1 MMVMRE
7 IFTNRAKKALQFAQE
22 EAKLLRHRTV
32 GTEHILLG
40 LINEMDGIA
49 GKTLRE
55 AGLTSDDV
63 RDEIEHLI
71 DYGPER
77 REGEP
82 DSKDIVLPYSPRARQ
97 IMSYA
102 ADEARRLNSPL
113 IGTEHLLLGLLRDDK
128 ILSSQ
133 IMKNLN
139 LSLSKIRQSISK
151 KLGVS
156 LNPNQ
161 KKGVRGRT
169 TTPLTKAQNSK
180 SKTPTLDTLAR
191 DLTKAAREDRLDPIV
206 GREPEVRRL
215 TQILS
220 RRTKNNPVL
229 VGEPGVGKTAIAEGF
244 AQKIVTGEV
253 PASLM
258 NKRLMALDMGSL
270 VAGTKYRGEFEERMK
285 KIIEEIYDDGDVILF
300 VDELHTL
307 IGAGGAEGAI
317 DASNI
322 LKPALAR
329 GELQTIGATTSD
341 EYQKYIE
348 KDAALERRFSSILVD
363 APTNDETIAILQ
375 GLKDRYEEHH
385 HVVISDEAITS
396 AVRLSARYI
405 QDRELPDKAI
415 DLMDES
421 AAKVRLDLTD
431 GPSPYK
437 AEMDK
442 LNQLILEKEQAI
454 ANQNFEVAAKIRQ
467 AEINQANRI
476 KELTESKQ
484 LDERPI
490 VQSDD
495 IADVLGQWT
504 GIPVNELQET
514 ESKKLMNLEKELH
527 KRVIGQEEAVSA
539 VARAVRR
546 ARSGIKNPNRPI
558 GSFMFLGPTGVGK
571 TELAKSLAE
580 VMFGS
585 EEDLIRIDMSEYME
599 KFTTSRLV
607 GSPPGYVG
615 YDEGGQLTEKIRQ
628 KPYSVVLL
636 DEIEKAHPDVF
647 NVLLQVLDDGQL
659 TDGKGRRVDFKNTII
674 IMSSNLGATALRD
687 EKEVGFGASERKLD
701 HDSMESKIREEMK
714 KHMRPEFLNRIDE
727 AIVFHSLGKDELRQI
742 VKLLTDNLIKQ
753 LVEQDIDL
761 RITTAAL
768 DILADAGYDPEYG
781 ARPLRRA
788 IQSKVEDMLSDAII
802 SGEAK
807 AGDRITV
814 GGSQGEITLR
824 HRAGSTDNKT
834 EENNGE
840 KVTVTS

>member
-7 IFTNRAKKALQFAQE
+7 IFTNRAKKALQYAQE
-22 EAKLLRHRTV
+22 EAKMLRHRTV

-40 LINEMDGIA
+40 LVTEEDGIA

-55 AGLTSDDV
+55 AGLTSEDV

-77 REGEP
+77 KENEP
-82 DSKDIVLPYSPRARQ
+82 DSKDVILPYSPRSRQ

-133 IMKNLN
+133 IIKNLN

-156 LNPNQ
+156 LNPN
-161 KKGVRGRT
+161 KKSSRGRT
-169 TTPLTKAQNSK
+169 TPPTQSTSK
-180 SKTPTLDTLAR
+180 SKTPTLDSLAR
-191 DLTKAAREDRLDPIV
+191 DLTKAAREERLDPIV
-206 GREPEVRRL
+206 GREKEVRRL

-244 AQKIVTGEV
+244 AQKIIAGEV
-253 PASLM
+253 PGNLM

-285 KIIEEIYDDGDVILF
+285 KVIEEIYEDGEVILF

-348 KDAALERRFSSILVD
+348 KDAALERRFSSILVNS
-363 APTNDETIAILQ
+363 PTNEETIAILE
-375 GLKDRYEEHH
+375 GLKDRYEDHH
-385 HVVISDEAITS
+385 HVTISDEAIAA
-396 AVRLSARYI
+396 AVNLSARYI

-421 AAKVRLDLTD
+421 ASKVRLDLTD

-442 LNQLILEKEQAI
+442 LNKLILEKEQAI
-454 ANQNFEVAAKIRQ
+454 SNQNFEVAAKIRQ
-467 AEINQANRI
+467 DEIKQTIRIKDLQEI
-476 KELTESKQ
+476 KELE
-484 LDERPI
+484 DRP
-490 VQSDD
+490 VVNSDD

-504 GIPVNELQET
+504 GIPVNKLQET
-514 ESKKLMNLEKELH
+514 ESKRLMNLEQELH

-546 ARSGIKNPNRPI
+546 ARSGIKDPNRPI

-615 YDEGGQLTEKIRQ
+615 YDEGGQLTEKIRK

-687 EKEVGFGASERKLD
+687 EKEVGFGAGERKLD
-701 HDSMESKIREEMK
+701 HGSMESKIREEMK
-714 KHMRPEFLNRIDE
+714 KHLRPEFLNRIDE
-727 AIVFHSLGKDELRQI
+727 AIVFHALGAEELREI
-742 VKLLTDNLIKQ
+742 VKLLTDDLINQ
-753 LVEQDIDL
+753 LAEQGIDL
-761 RITTAAL
+761 RITNAAL
-768 DILADAGYDPEYG
+768 DIIADAGYDPEYG

-788 IQSKVEDMLSDAII
+788 IQTKVEDMLSDEII
-802 SGEAK
+802 SGAVK
-807 AGDRITV
+807 AGDSITI
-814 GGSQGEITLR
+814 GGSQGNITLR
-824 HRAGSTDNKT
+824 HRAGNTDNKT
-834 EENNGE
+834 EKNNGE
-840 KVTVTS
+840 KVKITS

>member
-7 IFTNRAKKALQFAQE
+7 IFTNRAKKALQYAQE
-22 EAKLLRHRTV
+22 EAKMLRHRTV

-40 LINEMDGIA
+40 LVTEEDGIA

-55 AGLTSDDV
+55 AGLTSEDV

-71 DYGPER
+71 DYGPDRKEN
-77 REGEP
+77 EL
-82 DSKDIVLPYSPRARQ
+82 DSKDVILPYSPRSRQ

-133 IMKNLN
+133 IIKNLN

-156 LNPNQ
+156 LNPN
-161 KKGVRGRT
+161 KKSSRGRT
-169 TTPLTKAQNSK
+169 TPPTQSTSK
-180 SKTPTLDTLAR
+180 SKTPTLDSLAR
-191 DLTKAAREDRLDPIV
+191 DLTKAAREERLDPIV
-206 GREPEVRRL
+206 GREKEVRRL

-244 AQKIVTGEV
+244 AQKIIAGEV
-253 PASLM
+253 PGNLM

-285 KIIEEIYDDGDVILF
+285 KVIEEIYEDGEVILF
-300 VDELHTL
+300 VDELHSL

-348 KDAALERRFSSILVD
+348 KDAALERRFSSILVNS
-363 APTNDETIAILQ
+363 PTNEETIAILE
-375 GLKDRYEEHH
+375 GLKDRYEDHH
-385 HVVISDEAITS
+385 HVTISDEAIAA
-396 AVRLSARYI
+396 AVNLSARYI

-421 AAKVRLDLTD
+421 ASKVRLDLTD

-442 LNQLILEKEQAI
+442 LNELILEKEQAI
-454 ANQNFEVAAKIRQ
+454 SNQNFEVAAKIRQ
-467 AEINQANRI
+467 DEIKQTIRI
-476 KELTESKQ
+476 KDLQENKELE
-484 LDERPI
+484 DRP
-490 VQSDD
+490 VVDSDD

-504 GIPVNELQET
+504 GIPVNKLQET
-514 ESKKLMNLEKELH
+514 ESKRLMNLEQELH

-546 ARSGIKNPNRPI
+546 ARSGIKDPNRPI

-615 YDEGGQLTEKIRQ
+615 YDEGGQLTEKIRK

-687 EKEVGFGASERKLD
+687 EKEVGFGAGERKLD
-701 HDSMESKIREEMK
+701 HGSMESKIREEMK
-714 KHMRPEFLNRIDE
+714 KHLRPEFLNRIDE
-727 AIVFHSLGKDELRQI
+727 AIVFHALGAEELREI
-742 VKLLTDNLIKQ
+742 VKLLTDDLISQ
-753 LVEQDIDL
+753 LAEQGIDL
-761 RITTAAL
+761 RITNAAL
-768 DILADAGYDPEYG
+768 DIIADAGYDPEYG

-788 IQSKVEDMLSDAII
+788 IQTKVEDMLSDEII
-802 SGEAK
+802 SGAVK
-807 AGDRITV
+807 AGDSITI
-814 GGSQGEITLR
+814 GGSQGNITLR
-824 HRAGSTDNKT
+824 HRAGNTDNKT
-834 EENNGE
+834 EKNNGE
-840 KVTVTS
+840 KVKITS

>member
-1 MMVMRE
+1 MRD
-7 IFTNRAKKALQFAQE
+7 IFTNRAKKALQSAQD

-32 GTEHILLG
+32 GTEHLLLG
-40 LINEMDGIA
+40 LVIEKDGIA

-55 AGLTSDDV
+55 ATLTEEDV

-71 DYGPER
+71 DYGPVTDEKKENL
-77 REGEP
+77 EGEV
-82 DSKDIVLPYSPRARQ
+82 VLPYSPRARQ

-113 IGTEHLLLGLLRDDK
+113 IGTEHILLGLLRDEN

-139 LSLSKIRQSISK
+139 LSLSKVRQTISK

-156 LNPNQ
+156 LKPNSR
-161 KKGVRGRT
+161 KNTRGKSAG
-169 TTPLTKAQNSK
+169 KAANQ
-180 SKTPTLDTLAR
+180 SKTPTLDSLAR
-191 DLTKAAREDRLDPIV
+191 DLTKAAREDKLDPIV
-206 GREPEVRRL
+206 GRDNEVRRI

-244 AQKIVTGEV
+244 GQKIVEGSV
-253 PASLM
+253 PPSLV

-285 KIIEEIYDDGDVILF
+285 KIIDEIYEDGNVILF

-329 GELQTIGATTSD
+329 GDLQTIGATTSD

-348 KDAALERRFSSILVD
+348 KDAALERRFASVLVN
-363 APTNDETIAILQ
+363 APTNEETIDILH

-385 HVVISDEAITS
+385 NVEISDEAIKS
-396 AVRLSARYI
+396 AVVYSSRYI

-421 AAKVRLDLTD
+421 AAKVRLDLSD
-431 GPSPYK
+431 GESPYK
-437 AEMDK
+437 KEMNR
-442 LNQLILEKEQAI
+442 LTELIQEKEQAI
-454 ANQNFEVAAKIRQ
+454 TNQNFEVAAKIRQ
-467 AEINQANRI
+467 KEIAQADKI
-476 KELTESKQ
+476 EKLMETK
-484 LDERPI
+484 DEDRP
-490 VQSDD
+490 VVVSDD
-495 IADVLGQWT
+495 IADVVGQWT
-504 GIPVNELQET
+504 GIPVHELQET
-514 ESKKLMNLEKELH
+514 ESVRLMNLEEDLH
-527 KRVIGQEEAVSA
+527 ERVIGQNEAVTAISK
-539 VARAVRR
+539 AVRR
-546 ARSGIKNPNRPI
+546 ARSGIKDPDRPI
-558 GSFMFLGPTGVGK
+558 GTFMFLGPTGVGK

-599 KFTTSRLV
+599 KFSTSRLV

-628 KPYSVVLL
+628 KPYSVILL

-647 NVLLQVLDDGQL
+647 NILLQVLDDGVL

-687 EKEVGFGASERKLD
+687 EKEVGFGAAGRTFD

-714 KHMRPEFLNRIDE
+714 NYFRPEFLNRIDE
-727 AIVFHSLGKDELRQI
+727 AIVFHALEKDHLRKI
-742 VKLLTDNLIKQ
+742 IKLLTNELIKQ
-753 LVEQDIDL
+753 LGDQEIDL
-761 RITTAAL
+761 RITSAAL
-768 DILADAGYDPEYG
+768 DILAEKGYDPEYG

-788 IQSKVEDMLSDAII
+788 IQTHVEDMLSDEII
-802 SGEAK
+802 SGDVK
-807 AGDRITV
+807 AGDKITV
-814 GGSQGEITLR
+814 GTSQGNLTLR
-824 HRAGSTDNKT
+824 HRASSN
-834 EENNGE
+834 E
-840 KVTVTS
+840 KDDEKMEVTS

>member
-7 IFTNRAKKALQFAQE
+7 IFTNRAKKALQYAQE
-22 EAKLLRHRTV
+22 EAKMLRHRTV

-40 LINEMDGIA
+40 LVTEEDGIA

-55 AGLTSDDV
+55 AGLTSEDV

-77 REGEP
+77 KENEP
-82 DSKDIVLPYSPRARQ
+82 DSKDVILPYSPRSRQ

-133 IMKNLN
+133 IIKNLN

-156 LNPNQ
+156 LNPN
-161 KKGVRGRT
+161 KKSSRGRT
-169 TTPLTKAQNSK
+169 TPPTQSTSK
-180 SKTPTLDTLAR
+180 SKTPTLDSLAR
-191 DLTKAAREDRLDPIV
+191 DLTKAAREERLDPIV
-206 GREPEVRRL
+206 GREKEVRRL

-244 AQKIVTGEV
+244 AQKIIAGEV
-253 PASLM
+253 PGNLM

-285 KIIEEIYDDGDVILF
+285 KVIEEIYEDGEVILF

-348 KDAALERRFSSILVD
+348 KDAALERRFSSILVNS
-363 APTNDETIAILQ
+363 PTNEETIAILE
-375 GLKDRYEEHH
+375 GLKDRYEDHH
-385 HVVISDEAITS
+385 HVTISDEAIAA
-396 AVRLSARYI
+396 AVNLSARYI

-421 AAKVRLDLTD
+421 ASKVRLDLTD

-437 AEMDK
+437 GEMDK
-442 LNQLILEKEQAI
+442 LNELILEKEQAI
-454 ANQNFEVAAKIRQ
+454 SNQNFEVAAKIRQ
-467 AEINQANRI
+467 DEIKQTIRI
-476 KELTESKQ
+476 KDLQENKELE
-484 LDERPI
+484 DRP
-490 VQSDD
+490 VVDSDD

-504 GIPVNELQET
+504 GIPVNKLQET
-514 ESKKLMNLEKELH
+514 ESKRLMNLEQELH

-546 ARSGIKNPNRPI
+546 ARSGIKDPNRPI

-615 YDEGGQLTEKIRQ
+615 YDEGGQLTEKIRK

-687 EKEVGFGASERKLD
+687 EKEVGFGAGERKLD
-701 HDSMESKIREEMK
+701 HGSMESKIREEMK
-714 KHMRPEFLNRIDE
+714 KHLRPEFLNRIDE
-727 AIVFHSLGKDELRQI
+727 AIVFHALGAEELREI
-742 VKLLTDNLIKQ
+742 VKLLTDDLINQ
-753 LVEQDIDL
+753 LAEQGIDL
-761 RITTAAL
+761 RITNAAL
-768 DILADAGYDPEYG
+768 DIIADAGYDPEYG

-788 IQSKVEDMLSDAII
+788 IQTKVEDMLSDEII
-802 SGEAK
+802 SGAVK
-807 AGDRITV
+807 AGDSITV
-814 GGSQGEITLR
+814 GGSQGNITLR
-824 HRAGSTDNKT
+824 HRAGISDNKT

-840 KVTVTS
+840 KVKITS

>member
-1 MMVMRE
+1 MRE
-7 IFTNRAKKALQFAQE
+7 IFTNRAKKALQYAQE
-22 EAKLLRHRTV
+22 EAKMLRHRTV

-40 LINEMDGIA
+40 LVTEEDGIA

-55 AGLTSDDV
+55 AGLTSEDV

-77 REGEP
+77 KENEP
-82 DSKDIVLPYSPRARQ
+82 DSKDVILPYSPRSRQ

-133 IMKNLN
+133 IIKNLN

-156 LNPNQ
+156 LNPN
-161 KKGVRGRT
+161 KKSSRGRT
-169 TTPLTKAQNSK
+169 TPPTQSTSK
-180 SKTPTLDTLAR
+180 SKTPTLDSLAR
-191 DLTKAAREDRLDPIV
+191 DLTKAAREERLDPIV
-206 GREPEVRRL
+206 GREKEVRRL

-244 AQKIVTGEV
+244 AQKIIAGEV
-253 PASLM
+253 PGNLM

-285 KIIEEIYDDGDVILF
+285 KVIEEIYEDGEVILF

-348 KDAALERRFSSILVD
+348 KDAALERRFSSILVNS
-363 APTNDETIAILQ
+363 PTNEETIAILE
-375 GLKDRYEEHH
+375 GLKDRYEDHH
-385 HVVISDEAITS
+385 HVTISDEAIAA
-396 AVRLSARYI
+396 AVNLSARYI

-421 AAKVRLDLTD
+421 ASKVRLDLTD

-442 LNQLILEKEQAI
+442 LNKLILEKEQAI
-454 ANQNFEVAAKIRQ
+454 SNQNFEVAAKIRQ
-467 AEINQANRI
+467 DEIKQTIRI
-476 KELTESKQ
+476 KDLQESKE
-484 LDERPI
+484 LEDRP
-490 VQSDD
+490 VVNSDD

-504 GIPVNELQET
+504 GIPVNKLQET
-514 ESKKLMNLEKELH
+514 ESKRLMNLEQELH

-546 ARSGIKNPNRPI
+546 ARSGIKDPNRPI

-615 YDEGGQLTEKIRQ
+615 YDEGGQLTEKIRK

-687 EKEVGFGASERKLD
+687 EKEVGFGAGERKLD
-701 HDSMESKIREEMK
+701 HGSMESKIREEMK
-714 KHMRPEFLNRIDE
+714 KHLRPEFLNRIDE
-727 AIVFHSLGKDELRQI
+727 AIVFHALGAKELREI
-742 VKLLTDNLIKQ
+742 VKLLTDDLINQ
-753 LVEQDIDL
+753 LAEQGIDL
-761 RITTAAL
+761 RITNAAL
-768 DILADAGYDPEYG
+768 DIIADAGYDPEYG

-788 IQSKVEDMLSDAII
+788 IQTKVEDMLSDEII
-802 SGEAK
+802 SGAVK
-807 AGDRITV
+807 AGDSITI
-814 GGSQGEITLR
+814 GGSQGNITLR
-824 HRAGSTDNKT
+824 HRAGNTDNKT

-840 KVTVTS
+840 KVKITS

>member
-7 IFTNRAKKALQFAQE
+7 IFTNRAKKALQYAQE
-22 EAKLLRHRTV
+22 EAKMLRHRTV

-40 LINEMDGIA
+40 LVTEEDGIA

-55 AGLTSDDV
+55 AGLTSEDV

-77 REGEP
+77 KENEP
-82 DSKDIVLPYSPRARQ
+82 DSKDVILPYSPRSRQ

-133 IMKNLN
+133 IIKNLN

-156 LNPNQ
+156 LNPN
-161 KKGVRGRT
+161 KKSSRGRT
-169 TTPLTKAQNSK
+169 TPPTQSTSK
-180 SKTPTLDTLAR
+180 SKTPTLDSLAR
-191 DLTKAAREDRLDPIV
+191 DLTKAAREERLDPIV
-206 GREPEVRRL
+206 GREKEVRRL

-244 AQKIVTGEV
+244 AQKIIAGEV
-253 PASLM
+253 PGNLM

-285 KIIEEIYDDGDVILF
+285 KVIEEIYEDGEVILF

-348 KDAALERRFSSILVD
+348 KDAALERRFSSILVNS
-363 APTNDETIAILQ
+363 PTNEETIAILE
-375 GLKDRYEEHH
+375 GLKDRYEDHH
-385 HVVISDEAITS
+385 HVTISDEAIAA
-396 AVRLSARYI
+396 AVNLSARYI

-421 AAKVRLDLTD
+421 ASKVRLDLTD

-442 LNQLILEKEQAI
+442 LNKLILEKEQAI
-454 ANQNFEVAAKIRQ
+454 SNQNFEVAAKIRQ
-467 AEINQANRI
+467 DEIKQTIRIKDLQEI
-476 KELTESKQ
+476 KELE
-484 LDERPI
+484 DRP
-490 VQSDD
+490 VVNSDD

-504 GIPVNELQET
+504 GIPVNKLQET
-514 ESKKLMNLEKELH
+514 ESKRLMNLEQELH

-546 ARSGIKNPNRPI
+546 ARSGIKDPNRPI

-615 YDEGGQLTEKIRQ
+615 YDEGGQLTEKIRK

-687 EKEVGFGASERKLD
+687 EKEVGFGAGERKLD
-701 HDSMESKIREEMK
+701 HGSMESKIREEMK
-714 KHMRPEFLNRIDE
+714 KHLRPEFLNRIDE
-727 AIVFHSLGKDELRQI
+727 AIVFHALGAKELREI
-742 VKLLTDNLIKQ
+742 VKLLTDDLINQ
-753 LVEQDIDL
+753 LAEQGIDL
-761 RITTAAL
+761 RITNAAL
-768 DILADAGYDPEYG
+768 DIIADAGYDPEYG

-788 IQSKVEDMLSDAII
+788 IQTKVEDMLSDEII
-802 SGEAK
+802 SGAVK
-807 AGDRITV
+807 AGDSITI
-814 GGSQGEITLR
+814 GGSQGNITLR
-824 HRAGSTDNKT
+824 HRAGNTDNKT
-834 EENNGE
+834 EENNDKKV
-840 KVTVTS
+840 KVTL

>member
-7 IFTNRAKKALQFAQE
+7 IFTNRAKKALQYAQE
-22 EAKLLRHRTV
+22 EAKMLRHRTV

-40 LINEMDGIA
+40 LVTEEDGIA

-55 AGLTSDDV
+55 AGLTSEDV

-71 DYGPER
+71 DYGPDRKEN
-77 REGEP
+77 EP
-82 DSKDIVLPYSPRARQ
+82 DSKDVILPYSPRSRQ

-133 IMKNLN
+133 IIKNLN

-156 LNPNQ
+156 LNPN
-161 KKGVRGRT
+161 KKSSRGRT
-169 TTPLTKAQNSK
+169 TPPTQSTSK
-180 SKTPTLDTLAR
+180 SKTPTLDSLAR
-191 DLTKAAREDRLDPIV
+191 DLTKAAREERLDPIV
-206 GREPEVRRL
+206 GREKEVRRL

-244 AQKIVTGEV
+244 AQKIIAGEV
-253 PASLM
+253 PGNLM

-285 KIIEEIYDDGDVILF
+285 KVIEEIYEDGEVILF

-348 KDAALERRFSSILVD
+348 KDAALERRFSSILVNS
-363 APTNDETIAILQ
+363 PTNEETIAILE
-375 GLKDRYEEHH
+375 GLKDRYEDHH
-385 HVVISDEAITS
+385 HVTISDEAIAA
-396 AVRLSARYI
+396 AVNLSARYI

-421 AAKVRLDLTD
+421 ASKVRLDLTD

-442 LNQLILEKEQAI
+442 LNELILEKEQAI
-454 ANQNFEVAAKIRQ
+454 SNQNFEVAAKIRQ
-467 AEINQANRI
+467 DEIKQTIRIKDLQEI
-476 KELTESKQ
+476 KELE
-484 LDERPI
+484 DRP
-490 VQSDD
+490 VVNSDD

-504 GIPVNELQET
+504 GIPVNKLQET
-514 ESKKLMNLEKELH
+514 ESKRLMNLEQELH

-546 ARSGIKNPNRPI
+546 ARSGIKDPNRPI

-615 YDEGGQLTEKIRQ
+615 YDEGGQLTEKIRK

-687 EKEVGFGASERKLD
+687 EKEVGFGAGERKLD
-701 HDSMESKIREEMK
+701 HGSMESKIREEMK
-714 KHMRPEFLNRIDE
+714 KHLRPEFLNRIDE
-727 AIVFHSLGKDELRQI
+727 AIVFHALGAEELREI
-742 VKLLTDNLIKQ
+742 VKLLTDDLINQ
-753 LVEQDIDL
+753 LAEQGIDL
-761 RITTAAL
+761 RITNAAL
-768 DILADAGYDPEYG
+768 DIIADAGYDPEYG

-788 IQSKVEDMLSDAII
+788 IQTKVEDMLSDEII
-802 SGEAK
+802 SGAVK
-807 AGDRITV
+807 AGDSITI
-814 GGSQGEITLR
+814 GGSQGNITLR
-824 HRAGSTDNKT
+824 HRAGNTDNKT

-840 KVTVTS
+840 KVKITS

>member
-7 IFTNRAKKALQFAQE
+7 IFTNRAKKALQYAQE
-22 EAKLLRHRTV
+22 EAKMLRHRTV

-40 LINEMDGIA
+40 LVTEEDGIA

-55 AGLTSDDV
+55 AGLTSEDV

-77 REGEP
+77 KENEP
-82 DSKDIVLPYSPRARQ
+82 DSKDVILPYSPRSRQ

-133 IMKNLN
+133 IIKNLN

-156 LNPNQ
+156 LNPN
-161 KKGVRGRT
+161 KKSSRGRT
-169 TTPLTKAQNSK
+169 TPPTQSTSK
-180 SKTPTLDTLAR
+180 SKTPTLDSLAR
-191 DLTKAAREDRLDPIV
+191 DLTKAAREERLDPIV
-206 GREPEVRRL
+206 GREKEVRRL

-244 AQKIVTGEV
+244 AQKIIAGEV
-253 PASLM
+253 PGNLM

-285 KIIEEIYDDGDVILF
+285 KVIEEIYEDGEVILF

-348 KDAALERRFSSILVD
+348 KDAALERRFSSILVNS
-363 APTNDETIAILQ
+363 PTNEETIAILE
-375 GLKDRYEEHH
+375 GLKDRYEDHH
-385 HVVISDEAITS
+385 HVTISDEAIAA
-396 AVRLSARYI
+396 AVNLSARYI

-421 AAKVRLDLTD
+421 ASKVRLDLTD

-442 LNQLILEKEQAI
+442 LNKLILEKEQAI
-454 ANQNFEVAAKIRQ
+454 SNQNFEVAAKIRQ
-467 AEINQANRI
+467 DEIKQTIRIKDLQEI
-476 KELTESKQ
+476 KELE
-484 LDERPI
+484 DRP
-490 VQSDD
+490 VVNSDD

-504 GIPVNELQET
+504 GIPVNKLQET
-514 ESKKLMNLEKELH
+514 ESKRLMNLEQELH

-546 ARSGIKNPNRPI
+546 ARSGIKDPNRPI

-615 YDEGGQLTEKIRQ
+615 YDEGGQLTEKIRK

-687 EKEVGFGASERKLD
+687 EKEVGFGAGERKLD
-701 HDSMESKIREEMK
+701 HGSMESKIREEMK
-714 KHMRPEFLNRIDE
+714 KHLRPEFLNRIDE
-727 AIVFHSLGKDELRQI
+727 AIVFHALGAKELREI
-742 VKLLTDNLIKQ
+742 VKLLTDDLISQ
-753 LVEQDIDL
+753 LAEQGIDL
-761 RITTAAL
+761 RITNTAL
-768 DILADAGYDPEYG
+768 DIIADAGYDPEYG

-788 IQSKVEDMLSDAII
+788 IQTKVEDMLSDGII
-802 SGEAK
+802 SGAVK
-807 AGDRITV
+807 AGDSITI
-814 GGSQGEITLR
+814 GGSQGNITLR
-824 HRAGSTDNKT
+824 HRAGNTDNKT
-834 EENNGE
+834 EKNNGE
-840 KVTVTS
+840 KVKITS

>member
-1 MMVMRE
+1 MRE
-7 IFTNRAKKALQFAQE
+7 IFTNRAKKALQYAQE
-22 EAKLLRHRTV
+22 EAKMLRHRTV

-40 LINEMDGIA
+40 LVTEEDGIA

-55 AGLTSDDV
+55 AGLTSEDV

-77 REGEP
+77 KENEP
-82 DSKDIVLPYSPRARQ
+82 DSKDVILPYSPRSRQ

-133 IMKNLN
+133 IIKNLN

-156 LNPNQ
+156 LNPN
-161 KKGVRGRT
+161 KKSSRGRT
-169 TTPLTKAQNSK
+169 TPPTQSTSQ
-180 SKTPTLDTLAR
+180 SKTPTLDSLAR
-191 DLTKAAREDRLDPIV
+191 DLTKAAREERLDPIV
-206 GREPEVRRL
+206 GREKEVRRL

-244 AQKIVTGEV
+244 AQKIIAGEV
-253 PASLM
+253 PGNLM

-285 KIIEEIYDDGDVILF
+285 KVIEEIYEDGEVILF

-348 KDAALERRFSSILVD
+348 KDAALERRFSSILVNS
-363 APTNDETIAILQ
+363 PTNEETIAILE
-375 GLKDRYEEHH
+375 GLKDRYEDHH
-385 HVVISDEAITS
+385 HVTISDEAIAA
-396 AVRLSARYI
+396 AVNLSARYI

-421 AAKVRLDLTD
+421 ASKVRLDLTD

-442 LNQLILEKEQAI
+442 LNELILEKEQAI
-454 ANQNFEVAAKIRQ
+454 SNQNFEVAAKIRQ
-467 AEINQANRI
+467 DEIKQTIRIKDLQEI
-476 KELTESKQ
+476 KELE
-484 LDERPI
+484 DRP
-490 VQSDD
+490 VVNSDD

-504 GIPVNELQET
+504 GIPVNKLQET
-514 ESKKLMNLEKELH
+514 ESKRLMNLEQELH

-546 ARSGIKNPNRPI
+546 ARSGIKDPNRPI

-615 YDEGGQLTEKIRQ
+615 YDEGGQLTEKIRK

-687 EKEVGFGASERKLD
+687 EKEVGFGAGERKLD
-701 HDSMESKIREEMK
+701 HGSMESKIREEMK
-714 KHMRPEFLNRIDE
+714 KHLRPEFLNRIDE
-727 AIVFHSLGKDELRQI
+727 AIVFHALGSEELREI
-742 VKLLTDNLIKQ
+742 VKLLTDDLINQ
-753 LVEQDIDL
+753 LAEQGIDL
-761 RITTAAL
+761 RITNAAL
-768 DILADAGYDPEYG
+768 DIIADAGYDPEYG

-788 IQSKVEDMLSDAII
+788 IQTKVEDMLSDEII
-802 SGEAK
+802 SGAVK
-807 AGDRITV
+807 AGDSITI
-814 GGSQGEITLR
+814 GGSQGNITLR
-824 HRAGSTDNKT
+824 HRAGISDNKT

-840 KVTVTS
+840 KVKITS

>member
-1 MMVMRE
+1 MRE
-7 IFTNRAKKALQFAQE
+7 IFTNRAKKALQYAQE
-22 EAKLLRHRTV
+22 EAKMLRHRTV

-40 LINEMDGIA
+40 LVTEEDGIA

-55 AGLTSDDV
+55 AGLTSEDV

-77 REGEP
+77 KENEP
-82 DSKDIVLPYSPRARQ
+82 DSKDVILPYSPRSRQ

-133 IMKNLN
+133 IIKNLN

-156 LNPNQ
+156 LNPN
-161 KKGVRGRT
+161 KKSSRGRT
-169 TTPLTKAQNSK
+169 TPPTQSTSK
-180 SKTPTLDTLAR
+180 SKTPTLDSLAR
-191 DLTKAAREDRLDPIV
+191 DLTKAAREERLDPIV
-206 GREPEVRRL
+206 GREKEVRRL

-244 AQKIVTGEV
+244 AQKIIAGEV
-253 PASLM
+253 PGNLM

-285 KIIEEIYDDGDVILF
+285 KVIEEIYEDGEVILF

-348 KDAALERRFSSILVD
+348 KDAALERRFSSILVNS
-363 APTNDETIAILQ
+363 PTNEETIAILE
-375 GLKDRYEEHH
+375 GLKDRYEDHH
-385 HVVISDEAITS
+385 HVTISDEAIAA
-396 AVRLSARYI
+396 AVNLSARYI

-421 AAKVRLDLTD
+421 ASKVRLDLTD

-442 LNQLILEKEQAI
+442 LNELILEKEQAI
-454 ANQNFEVAAKIRQ
+454 SNQNFEVAAKIRQ
-467 AEINQANRI
+467 DEIKQTIRI
-476 KELTESKQ
+476 KDLQESKE
-484 LDERPI
+484 LEDRP
-490 VQSDD
+490 VVNSDD

-504 GIPVNELQET
+504 GIPVNKLQET
-514 ESKKLMNLEKELH
+514 ESKRLMNLEQELH

-546 ARSGIKNPNRPI
+546 ARSGIKDPNRPI

-615 YDEGGQLTEKIRQ
+615 YDEGGQLTEKIRK

-687 EKEVGFGASERKLD
+687 EKEVGFGAGERKLD
-701 HDSMESKIREEMK
+701 HGSMESKIREEMK
-714 KHMRPEFLNRIDE
+714 KHLRPEFLNRIDE
-727 AIVFHSLGKDELRQI
+727 AIVFHALGAEELREI
-742 VKLLTDNLIKQ
+742 VKLLTDDLINQ
-753 LVEQDIDL
+753 LAEQGIDL
-761 RITTAAL
+761 RITNAAL
-768 DILADAGYDPEYG
+768 DIIADAGYDPEYG

-788 IQSKVEDMLSDAII
+788 IQTKVEDMLSDEII
-802 SGEAK
+802 SGAVK
-807 AGDRITV
+807 AGDSITI
-814 GGSQGEITLR
+814 GGSQGNITLR
-824 HRAGSTDNKT
+824 HRAGNTDNKT

-840 KVTVTS
+840 KVKITS

>member
-7 IFTNRAKKALQFAQE
+7 IFTNRAKKALQYAQE
-22 EAKLLRHRTV
+22 EAKMLRHRTV

-40 LINEMDGIA
+40 LVTEEDGIA

-55 AGLTSDDV
+55 AGLTSEDV

-77 REGEP
+77 KENEP
-82 DSKDIVLPYSPRARQ
+82 DSKDVILPYSPRSRQ

-133 IMKNLN
+133 IIKNLN

-156 LNPNQ
+156 LNPN
-161 KKGVRGRT
+161 KKSSRGRT
-169 TTPLTKAQNSK
+169 TPPTQSTSK
-180 SKTPTLDTLAR
+180 SKTPTLDSLAR
-191 DLTKAAREDRLDPIV
+191 DLTKAAREERLDPIV
-206 GREPEVRRL
+206 GREKEVRRL

-244 AQKIVTGEV
+244 AQKIIAGEV
-253 PASLM
+253 PGNLM

-285 KIIEEIYDDGDVILF
+285 KVIEEIYEDGEVILF

-348 KDAALERRFSSILVD
+348 KDAALERRFSSILVNS
-363 APTNDETIAILQ
+363 PTNEETIAILE
-375 GLKDRYEEHH
+375 GLKDRYEDHH
-385 HVVISDEAITS
+385 HVTISDEAIAA
-396 AVRLSARYI
+396 AVNLSARYI

-421 AAKVRLDLTD
+421 ASKVRLDLTD

-442 LNQLILEKEQAI
+442 LNKLILEKEQAI
-454 ANQNFEVAAKIRQ
+454 SNQNFEVAAKIRQ
-467 AEINQANRI
+467 DEIKQTIRIKDLQEI
-476 KELTESKQ
+476 KELE
-484 LDERPI
+484 DRP
-490 VQSDD
+490 VVNSDD

-504 GIPVNELQET
+504 GIPVNKLQET
-514 ESKKLMNLEKELH
+514 ESKRLMNLEQELH

-546 ARSGIKNPNRPI
+546 ARSGIKDPNRPI

-615 YDEGGQLTEKIRQ
+615 YDEGGQLTEKIRK

-687 EKEVGFGASERKLD
+687 EKEVGFGAGERKLD
-701 HDSMESKIREEMK
+701 HGSMESKIREEMK
-714 KHMRPEFLNRIDE
+714 KHLRPEFLNRIDE
-727 AIVFHSLGKDELRQI
+727 AIVFHALGAEELREI
-742 VKLLTDNLIKQ
+742 VKLLTDDLINQ
-753 LVEQDIDL
+753 LAEQGIDL
-761 RITTAAL
+761 RITNAAL
-768 DILADAGYDPEYG
+768 DIIADAGYDPEYG

-788 IQSKVEDMLSDAII
+788 IQTKVEDMLSDEII
-802 SGEAK
+802 SGAVK
-807 AGDRITV
+807 AGDSITI
-814 GGSQGEITLR
+814 GGSQGNITLR
-824 HRAGSTDNKT
+824 HRAGISDNKT

-840 KVTVTS
+840 KVKITS

>member
-7 IFTNRAKKALQFAQE
+7 IFTNRAKKALQYAQE
-22 EAKLLRHRTV
+22 EAKMLRHRTV

-40 LINEMDGIA
+40 LVTEEDGIA

-55 AGLTSDDV
+55 AGLTSEDV

-77 REGEP
+77 KENEP
-82 DSKDIVLPYSPRARQ
+82 DSKDVILPYSPRSRQ

-133 IMKNLN
+133 IIKNLN

-156 LNPNQ
+156 LNPN
-161 KKGVRGRT
+161 KKSSRGRT
-169 TTPLTKAQNSK
+169 TPPTQSTSK
-180 SKTPTLDTLAR
+180 SKTPTLDSLAR
-191 DLTKAAREDRLDPIV
+191 DLTKAAREERLDPIV
-206 GREPEVRRL
+206 GREKEVRRL

-244 AQKIVTGEV
+244 AQKIIAGEV
-253 PASLM
+253 PGNLM

-285 KIIEEIYDDGDVILF
+285 KVIEEIYEDGEVILF

-348 KDAALERRFSSILVD
+348 KDAALERRFSSILVNS
-363 APTNDETIAILQ
+363 PTNEETIAILE
-375 GLKDRYEEHH
+375 GLKDRYEDHH
-385 HVVISDEAITS
+385 HVTISDEAIAA
-396 AVRLSARYI
+396 AVNLSARYI

-421 AAKVRLDLTD
+421 ASKVRLDLTD

-442 LNQLILEKEQAI
+442 LNELILEKEQAI
-454 ANQNFEVAAKIRQ
+454 SNQNFEVAAKIRQ
-467 AEINQANRI
+467 DEIKQTIRI
-476 KELTESKQ
+476 KDLQENKELE
-484 LDERPI
+484 DRP
-490 VQSDD
+490 VVDSDD

-504 GIPVNELQET
+504 GIPVNKLQET
-514 ESKKLMNLEKELH
+514 ESKRLMNLEQELH

-546 ARSGIKNPNRPI
+546 ARSGIKDPNRPI

-615 YDEGGQLTEKIRQ
+615 YDEGGQLTEKIRK

-687 EKEVGFGASERKLD
+687 EKEVGFGAGERKLD
-701 HDSMESKIREEMK
+701 HGSMESKIREEMK
-714 KHMRPEFLNRIDE
+714 KHLRPEFLNRIDE
-727 AIVFHSLGKDELRQI
+727 AIVFHALGAEELREI
-742 VKLLTDNLIKQ
+742 VKLLTDDLINQ
-753 LVEQDIDL
+753 LAEQGIDL
-761 RITTAAL
+761 RITNAAL
-768 DILADAGYDPEYG
+768 DIIADAGYDPEYG

-788 IQSKVEDMLSDAII
+788 IQTKVEDMLSDEII
-802 SGEAK
+802 SGAVK
-807 AGDRITV
+807 AGDSITI
-814 GGSQGEITLR
+814 GGSQGNITLR
-824 HRAGSTDNKT
+824 HRAGNTDNKT

-840 KVTVTS
+840 KVKITS

>member
-7 IFTNRAKKALQFAQE
+7 IFTNRAKKALEFAQD
-22 EAKLLRHRTV
+22 EAKKLRHRTV

-40 LINEMDGIA
+40 LVMEQDGIA

-55 AGLTSDDV
+55 SSLSEEDV
-63 RDEIEHLI
+63 RDEIEHLV
-71 DYGPER
+71 DYGPGDADKNTP
-77 REGEP
+77 GE
-82 DSKDIVLPYSPRARQ
+82 DVVLPYSPRARQ
-97 IMSYA
+97 IMSYS

-113 IGTEHLLLGLLRDDK
+113 IGTEHILLGLLRDDK

-139 LSLSKIRQSISK
+139 LSLSKVRQSISK

-156 LNPNQ
+156 LKPQPPKGPRGKMGANQ
-161 KKGVRGRT
+161 QAST
-169 TTPLTKAQNSK
+169 QK
-180 SKTPTLDTLAR
+180 SKTPTLDSLAR
-191 DLTKAAREDRLDPIV
+191 DLTQAARENRLDPIV
-206 GREPEVRRL
+206 GREAEVRRL

-244 AQKIVTGEV
+244 AQKIVHGEV
-253 PASLM
+253 PGTLM

-285 KIIEEIYDDGDVILF
+285 KIIDEIYEDGNVILF

-329 GELQTIGATTSD
+329 GEIQTIGATTSD

-348 KDAALERRFSSILVD
+348 KDAALERRFSAILVD
-363 APTNDETIAILQ
+363 APTDDEAIAILQ
-375 GLKDRYEEHH
+375 GLKDRYEKHH
-385 HVVISDEAITS
+385 SVNISDEAITA
-396 AVRLSARYI
+396 AVKLSSRYI

-431 GPSPYK
+431 GATPYK
-437 AEMDK
+437 DEMDK
-442 LNQLILEKEQAI
+442 LNEFILRKEQAI
-454 ANQNFEVAAKIRQ
+454 TNQNFEVAAKVRQ
-467 AEINQANRI
+467 EEIKQMNRI
-476 KELTESKQ
+476 KELMETKE
-484 LDERPI
+484 DNDRPD
-490 VQSDD
+490 VKTKD
-495 IADVLGQWT
+495 IADVVGQWT
-504 GIPVNELQET
+504 GIPVSELQQT
-514 ESKKLMNLEKELH
+514 ESAKLMNLEGELH
-527 KRVIGQEEAVSA
+527 QRVIGQEEAVSA

-546 ARSGIKNPNRPI
+546 ARSGIKDPNRPI

-599 KFTTSRLV
+599 KFTTSRLI

-628 KPYSVVLL
+628 KPYSIILL

-674 IMSSNLGATALRD
+674 IMSSNLGATTLRD
-687 EKEVGFGASERKLD
+687 EKEVGFGAAERKFD
-701 HDSMESKIREEMK
+701 HKAVDSKIREEMK
-714 KHMRPEFLNRIDE
+714 KHFRPEFLNRIDE
-727 AIVFHSLGKDELRQI
+727 AIVFHSLEKEQLREI
-742 VKLLTDNLIKQ
+742 VKLLTDDLVKQ
-753 LVEQDIDL
+753 LANQDIEL

-768 DILADAGYDPEYG
+768 DILAEEGYDPEYG

-788 IQSKVEDMLSDAII
+788 IQTKVEDLLSDEII
-802 SGEAK
+802 SGNIK
-807 AGDRITV
+807 AGDKITI
-814 GGSQGEITLR
+814 GGSQGSITLR
-824 HRAGSTDNKT
+824 HRGNRTDETK
-834 EENNGE
+834 ENEE
-840 KVTVTS
+840 KVEVTS

>member
-1 MMVMRE
+1 MRE
-7 IFTNRAKKALQFAQE
+7 IFTNRAKKALQYAQE
-22 EAKLLRHRTV
+22 EAKMLRHRTV

-40 LINEMDGIA
+40 LVTEEDGIA

-55 AGLTSDDV
+55 AGLTSEDV

-71 DYGPER
+71 DYGPDRKEN
-77 REGEP
+77 EL
-82 DSKDIVLPYSPRARQ
+82 DSKDVILPYSPRSRQ

-133 IMKNLN
+133 IIKNLN

-156 LNPNQ
+156 LNPN
-161 KKGVRGRT
+161 KKSSRGRT
-169 TTPLTKAQNSK
+169 TPPTQSTSK
-180 SKTPTLDTLAR
+180 SKTPTLDSLAR
-191 DLTKAAREDRLDPIV
+191 DLTKAAREERLDPIV
-206 GREPEVRRL
+206 GREKEVRRL

-244 AQKIVTGEV
+244 AQKIIAGEV
-253 PASLM
+253 PGNLM

-285 KIIEEIYDDGDVILF
+285 KVIEEIYEDGEVILF

-348 KDAALERRFSSILVD
+348 KDAALERRFSSILVNS
-363 APTNDETIAILQ
+363 PTNEETIAILE
-375 GLKDRYEEHH
+375 GLKDRYEDHH
-385 HVVISDEAITS
+385 HVTISDEAIAA
-396 AVRLSARYI
+396 AVNLSARYI

-421 AAKVRLDLTD
+421 ASKVRLDLTD

-442 LNQLILEKEQAI
+442 LNELILEKEQAI
-454 ANQNFEVAAKIRQ
+454 SNQNFEVAAKIRQ
-467 AEINQANRI
+467 DEIKQTIRI
-476 KELTESKQ
+476 KDLQENKELE
-484 LDERPI
+484 DRP
-490 VQSDD
+490 VVDSDD

-504 GIPVNELQET
+504 GIPVNKLQET
-514 ESKKLMNLEKELH
+514 ESKRLMNLEQELH

-546 ARSGIKNPNRPI
+546 ARSGIKDPNRPI

-615 YDEGGQLTEKIRQ
+615 YDEGGQLTEKIRK

-687 EKEVGFGASERKLD
+687 EKEVGFGAGERKLD
-701 HDSMESKIREEMK
+701 HGSMESKIREEMK
-714 KHMRPEFLNRIDE
+714 KHLRPEFLNRIDE
-727 AIVFHSLGKDELRQI
+727 AIVFHALGAEELREI
-742 VKLLTDNLIKQ
+742 VKLLTDDLINQ
-753 LVEQDIDL
+753 LADQGIDL
-761 RITTAAL
+761 RITNAAL
-768 DILADAGYDPEYG
+768 DIIADAGYDPEYG

-788 IQSKVEDMLSDAII
+788 IQTKVEDMLSDEII
-802 SGEAK
+802 SGAVK
-807 AGDRITV
+807 AGDSITI
-814 GGSQGEITLR
+814 GGSQGNITLR
-824 HRAGSTDNKT
+824 HRAGNTDNKT
-834 EENNGE
+834 EKNNGE
-840 KVTVTS
+840 KVKITS

>member
-7 IFTNRAKKALQFAQE
+7 IFTNRAKKALQYAQE
-22 EAKLLRHRTV
+22 EAKMLRHRTV

-40 LINEMDGIA
+40 LVTEEDGIA

-55 AGLTSDDV
+55 AGLTSEDV

-77 REGEP
+77 KENEP
-82 DSKDIVLPYSPRARQ
+82 DSKDVILPYSPRSRQ

-133 IMKNLN
+133 IIKNLN

-156 LNPNQ
+156 LNPN
-161 KKGVRGRT
+161 KKSSRGRT
-169 TTPLTKAQNSK
+169 TPPTQSTSK
-180 SKTPTLDTLAR
+180 SKTPTLDSLAR
-191 DLTKAAREDRLDPIV
+191 DLTKAAREERLDPIV
-206 GREPEVRRL
+206 GREKEVRRL

-244 AQKIVTGEV
+244 AQKIIAGEV
-253 PASLM
+253 PGNLM

-285 KIIEEIYDDGDVILF
+285 KVIEEIYEDGEVILF

-348 KDAALERRFSSILVD
+348 KDAALERRFSSILVNS
-363 APTNDETIAILQ
+363 PTNEETIAILE
-375 GLKDRYEEHH
+375 GLKDRYEDHH
-385 HVVISDEAITS
+385 HVTISDEAIAA
-396 AVRLSARYI
+396 AVNLSARYI

-421 AAKVRLDLTD
+421 ASKVRLDLTD

-442 LNQLILEKEQAI
+442 LNKLILEKEQAI
-454 ANQNFEVAAKIRQ
+454 SNQNFEVAAKIRQ
-467 AEINQANRI
+467 DEIKQTIRIKDLQEI
-476 KELTESKQ
+476 KELE
-484 LDERPI
+484 DRP
-490 VQSDD
+490 VVNSDD

-504 GIPVNELQET
+504 GIPVNKLQET
-514 ESKKLMNLEKELH
+514 ESKRLMNLEQELH

-546 ARSGIKNPNRPI
+546 ARSGIKDPNRPI

-615 YDEGGQLTEKIRQ
+615 YDEGGQLTEKIRK

-687 EKEVGFGASERKLD
+687 EKEVGFGAGERKLD
-701 HDSMESKIREEMK
+701 HGSMESKIREEMK
-714 KHMRPEFLNRIDE
+714 KHLRPEFLNRMDE
-727 AIVFHSLGKDELRQI
+727 AIVFHALGAEELREI
-742 VKLLTDNLIKQ
+742 VKLLTDDLINQ
-753 LVEQDIDL
+753 LAEQGIDL
-761 RITTAAL
+761 RITNAAL
-768 DILADAGYDPEYG
+768 DIIADAGYDPEYG

-788 IQSKVEDMLSDAII
+788 IQTKVEDMLSDEII
-802 SGEAK
+802 SGAVK
-807 AGDRITV
+807 AGDSITI
-814 GGSQGEITLR
+814 GGSQGNITLR
-824 HRAGSTDNKT
+824 HRAGNTDNKT

-840 KVTVTS
+840 KVKITS

>member
-1 MMVMRE
+1 MRE
-7 IFTNRAKKALQFAQE
+7 IFTNRAKKALQYAQE
-22 EAKLLRHRTV
+22 EAKMLRHRTV

-40 LINEMDGIA
+40 LVTEEDGIA

-55 AGLTSDDV
+55 AGLTSEDV

-77 REGEP
+77 KENEP
-82 DSKDIVLPYSPRARQ
+82 DSKDVILPYSPRSRQ

-133 IMKNLN
+133 IIKNLN

-156 LNPNQ
+156 LNPN
-161 KKGVRGRT
+161 KKSSRGRT
-169 TTPLTKAQNSK
+169 TPPTQSTSK
-180 SKTPTLDTLAR
+180 SKTPTLDSLAR
-191 DLTKAAREDRLDPIV
+191 DLTKAAREERLDPIV
-206 GREPEVRRL
+206 GREKEVRRL

-244 AQKIVTGEV
+244 AQKIIAGEV
-253 PASLM
+253 PGNLM

-285 KIIEEIYDDGDVILF
+285 KVIEEIYEDGEVILF

-348 KDAALERRFSSILVD
+348 KDAALERRFSSILVNS
-363 APTNDETIAILQ
+363 PTNEETIAILE
-375 GLKDRYEEHH
+375 GLKDRYEDHH
-385 HVVISDEAITS
+385 HVTISDEAIAA
-396 AVRLSARYI
+396 AVNLSARYI

-421 AAKVRLDLTD
+421 ASKVRLDLTD

-442 LNQLILEKEQAI
+442 LNKLILEKEQAI
-454 ANQNFEVAAKIRQ
+454 SNQNFEVAAKIRQ
-467 AEINQANRI
+467 DEIKQTIRI
-476 KELTESKQ
+476 KDLQESKE
-484 LDERPI
+484 LEDRP
-490 VQSDD
+490 VVNSDD

-504 GIPVNELQET
+504 GIPVNKLQET
-514 ESKKLMNLEKELH
+514 ESKRLMNLEQELH

-546 ARSGIKNPNRPI
+546 ARSGIKDPNRPI

-615 YDEGGQLTEKIRQ
+615 YDEGGQLTEKIRK

-687 EKEVGFGASERKLD
+687 EKEVGFGAGERKLD
-701 HDSMESKIREEMK
+701 HGSMESKIREEMK
-714 KHMRPEFLNRIDE
+714 KHLRPEFLNRMDE
-727 AIVFHSLGKDELRQI
+727 AIVFHALGAKELREI
-742 VKLLTDNLIKQ
+742 VKLLTDDLINQ
-753 LVEQDIDL
+753 LAEQGIDL
-761 RITTAAL
+761 RITNAAL
-768 DILADAGYDPEYG
+768 DIIADAGYDPEYG

-788 IQSKVEDMLSDAII
+788 IQTKVEDMLSDEII
-802 SGEAK
+802 SGAVK
-807 AGDRITV
+807 AGDSITI
-814 GGSQGEITLR
+814 GGSQGNITLR
-824 HRAGSTDNKT
+824 HRAGNTDNKT
-834 EENNGE
+834 EKNNGE
-840 KVTVTS
+840 KVKITS

>member
-1 MMVMRE
+1 MRE
-7 IFTNRAKKALQFAQE
+7 IFTNRAKKALQYAQE
-22 EAKLLRHRTV
+22 EAKMLRHRTV

-40 LINEMDGIA
+40 LVTEEDGIA

-55 AGLTSDDV
+55 AGLTSEDV

-71 DYGPER
+71 DYGPDRKEN
-77 REGEP
+77 EP
-82 DSKDIVLPYSPRARQ
+82 DSKDVILPYSPRSRQ

-133 IMKNLN
+133 IIKNLN

-156 LNPNQ
+156 LNPN
-161 KKGVRGRT
+161 KKSSRGRT
-169 TTPLTKAQNSK
+169 TPPTQSTSK
-180 SKTPTLDTLAR
+180 SKTPTLDSLAR
-191 DLTKAAREDRLDPIV
+191 DLTKAAREERLDPIV
-206 GREPEVRRL
+206 GREKEVRRL

-244 AQKIVTGEV
+244 AQKIIAGEV
-253 PASLM
+253 PGNLM

-285 KIIEEIYDDGDVILF
+285 KVIEEIYEDGEVILF

-348 KDAALERRFSSILVD
+348 KDAALERRFSSILVNS
-363 APTNDETIAILQ
+363 PTNEETIAILE
-375 GLKDRYEEHH
+375 GLKDRYEDHH
-385 HVVISDEAITS
+385 HVTISDEAIAA
-396 AVRLSARYI
+396 AVNLSARYI

-421 AAKVRLDLTD
+421 ASKVRLDLTD

-442 LNQLILEKEQAI
+442 LNKLILEKEQAI
-454 ANQNFEVAAKIRQ
+454 SNQNFEVAAKIRQ
-467 AEINQANRI
+467 DEIKQTIRIKDLQEI
-476 KELTESKQ
+476 KELE
-484 LDERPI
+484 DRP
-490 VQSDD
+490 VVNSDD

-504 GIPVNELQET
+504 GIPVNKLQET
-514 ESKKLMNLEKELH
+514 ESKRLMNLEQELH

-546 ARSGIKNPNRPI
+546 ARSGIKDPNRPI

-615 YDEGGQLTEKIRQ
+615 YDEGGQLTEKIRK

-687 EKEVGFGASERKLD
+687 EKEVGFGAGERKLD
-701 HDSMESKIREEMK
+701 HGSMESKIREEMK
-714 KHMRPEFLNRIDE
+714 KHLRPEFLNRIDE
-727 AIVFHSLGKDELRQI
+727 AIVFHALGAEELREI
-742 VKLLTDNLIKQ
+742 VKLLTDDLINQ
-753 LVEQDIDL
+753 LAEQGIDL
-761 RITTAAL
+761 RITNAAL
-768 DILADAGYDPEYG
+768 DIIADAGYDPEYG

-788 IQSKVEDMLSDAII
+788 IQTKVEDMLSDEII
-802 SGEAK
+802 SGAVK
-807 AGDRITV
+807 AGDSITI
-814 GGSQGEITLR
+814 GGSQGNITLR
-824 HRAGSTDNKT
+824 HRAGISDNKT

-840 KVTVTS
+840 KVKITS

>member
-7 IFTNRAKKALQFAQE
+7 IFTNRAKKALQYAQE
-22 EAKLLRHRTV
+22 EAKMLRHRTV

-40 LINEMDGIA
+40 LVTEEDGIA

-55 AGLTSDDV
+55 AGLTSEDV

-77 REGEP
+77 KENEP
-82 DSKDIVLPYSPRARQ
+82 DSKDVILPYSPRSRQ

-133 IMKNLN
+133 IIKNLN

-156 LNPNQ
+156 LNPN
-161 KKGVRGRT
+161 KKSSRGRT
-169 TTPLTKAQNSK
+169 TPPTQSTSK
-180 SKTPTLDTLAR
+180 SKTPTLDSLAR
-191 DLTKAAREDRLDPIV
+191 DLTKAAREERLDPIV
-206 GREPEVRRL
+206 GREKEVRRL

-244 AQKIVTGEV
+244 AQKIIAGEV
-253 PASLM
+253 PGNLM

-285 KIIEEIYDDGDVILF
+285 KVIEEIYEDGEVILF

-348 KDAALERRFSSILVD
+348 KDAALERRFSSILVNS
-363 APTNDETIAILQ
+363 PTNEETIAILE
-375 GLKDRYEEHH
+375 GLKDRYEDHH
-385 HVVISDEAITS
+385 HVTISDEAIAA
-396 AVRLSARYI
+396 AVNLSARYI

-421 AAKVRLDLTD
+421 ASKVRLDLTD

-442 LNQLILEKEQAI
+442 LNKLILEKEQAI
-454 ANQNFEVAAKIRQ
+454 SNQNFEVAAKIRQ
-467 AEINQANRI
+467 DEIKQTIRIKDLQEI
-476 KELTESKQ
+476 KELE
-484 LDERPI
+484 DRP
-490 VQSDD
+490 VVNSDD

-504 GIPVNELQET
+504 GIPVNKLQET
-514 ESKKLMNLEKELH
+514 ESKRLMNLEQELH

-546 ARSGIKNPNRPI
+546 ARSGIKDPNRPI

-615 YDEGGQLTEKIRQ
+615 YDEGGQLTEKIRK

-687 EKEVGFGASERKLD
+687 EKEVGFGAGERKLD
-701 HDSMESKIREEMK
+701 HGSMESKIREEMK
-714 KHMRPEFLNRIDE
+714 KHLRPEFLNRIDE
-727 AIVFHSLGKDELRQI
+727 AIVFHALGAEELREI
-742 VKLLTDNLIKQ
+742 VKLLTDDLINQ
-753 LVEQDIDL
+753 LAEQGIDL
-761 RITTAAL
+761 RITNAAL
-768 DILADAGYDPEYG
+768 DIIADAGYDPEYG

-788 IQSKVEDMLSDAII
+788 IQTKVEDMLSDEII
-802 SGEAK
+802 SGAVK
-807 AGDRITV
+807 AGDSITI
-814 GGSQGEITLR
+814 GGSQGNITLR
-824 HRAGSTDNKT
+824 HRAGNTDNKT

-840 KVTVTS
+840 KVKITS

>member
-1 MMVMRE
+1 MRE
-7 IFTNRAKKALQFAQE
+7 IFTNRAKKALQYAQE
-22 EAKLLRHRTV
+22 EAKMLRHRTV

-40 LINEMDGIA
+40 LVTEEDGIA

-55 AGLTSDDV
+55 AGLTSEDV

-77 REGEP
+77 KENEL
-82 DSKDIVLPYSPRARQ
+82 DSKDVILPYSPRSRQ

-133 IMKNLN
+133 IIKNLN

-156 LNPNQ
+156 LNPN
-161 KKGVRGRT
+161 KKSSRGRT
-169 TTPLTKAQNSK
+169 TPPTQSTSK
-180 SKTPTLDTLAR
+180 SKTPTLDSLAR
-191 DLTKAAREDRLDPIV
+191 DLTKAAREERLDPIV
-206 GREPEVRRL
+206 GREKEVRRL

-244 AQKIVTGEV
+244 AQKIIAGEV
-253 PASLM
+253 PGNLM

-285 KIIEEIYDDGDVILF
+285 KVIEEIYEDGEVILF
-300 VDELHTL
+300 VDELHSL

-348 KDAALERRFSSILVD
+348 KDAALERRFSSILVNS
-363 APTNDETIAILQ
+363 PTNEETIAILE
-375 GLKDRYEEHH
+375 GLKDRYEDHH
-385 HVVISDEAITS
+385 HVTISDEAIAA
-396 AVRLSARYI
+396 AVNLSARYI

-421 AAKVRLDLTD
+421 ASKVRLDLTD

-442 LNQLILEKEQAI
+442 LNELILEKEQAI
-454 ANQNFEVAAKIRQ
+454 SNQNFEVAAKIRQ
-467 AEINQANRI
+467 DEIKQTIRI
-476 KELTESKQ
+476 KDLKDSKELE
-484 LDERPI
+484 DRP
-490 VQSDD
+490 VVDSDD

-504 GIPVNELQET
+504 GIPVNKLQET
-514 ESKKLMNLEKELH
+514 ESKRLMNLEQELH

-546 ARSGIKNPNRPI
+546 ARSGIKDPNRPI

-615 YDEGGQLTEKIRQ
+615 YDEGGQLTEKIRK

-687 EKEVGFGASERKLD
+687 EKEVGFGAGERKLD
-701 HDSMESKIREEMK
+701 HGSMESKIREEMK
-714 KHMRPEFLNRIDE
+714 KHLRPEFLNRIDE
-727 AIVFHSLGKDELRQI
+727 AIVFHALGAEELREI
-742 VKLLTDNLIKQ
+742 VKLLTDDLISQ
-753 LVEQDIDL
+753 LAEQGIDL
-761 RITTAAL
+761 RITNAAL
-768 DILADAGYDPEYG
+768 DIIADAGYDPEYG

-788 IQSKVEDMLSDAII
+788 IQTKVEDMLSDEII
-802 SGEAK
+802 SGAVK
-807 AGDRITV
+807 AGDSITI
-814 GGSQGEITLR
+814 GGSQGNITLR
-824 HRAGSTDNKT
+824 HRAGNTDNKT
-834 EENNGE
+834 EENNDKKV
-840 KVTVTS
+840 KVTL

>member
-7 IFTNRAKKALQFAQE
+7 IFTNRAKKALQYAQE
-22 EAKLLRHRTV
+22 EAKMLRHRTV

-40 LINEMDGIA
+40 LVTEEDGIA

-55 AGLTSDDV
+55 AGLTSEDV

-77 REGEP
+77 KENEP
-82 DSKDIVLPYSPRARQ
+82 DSKDVILPYSPRSRQ

-133 IMKNLN
+133 IIKNLN

-156 LNPNQ
+156 LNPN
-161 KKGVRGRT
+161 KKSSRGRT
-169 TTPLTKAQNSK
+169 TPPTQSTSK
-180 SKTPTLDTLAR
+180 SKTPTLDSLAR
-191 DLTKAAREDRLDPIV
+191 DLTKAAREERLDPIV
-206 GREPEVRRL
+206 GREKEVRRL

-244 AQKIVTGEV
+244 AQKIIAGEV
-253 PASLM
+253 PGNLM

-285 KIIEEIYDDGDVILF
+285 KVIEEIYEDGEVILF

-348 KDAALERRFSSILVD
+348 KDAALERRFSSILVNS
-363 APTNDETIAILQ
+363 PTNEETIAILE
-375 GLKDRYEEHH
+375 GLKDRYEDHH
-385 HVVISDEAITS
+385 HVTISDEAIAA
-396 AVRLSARYI
+396 AVNLSARYI

-421 AAKVRLDLTD
+421 ASKVRLDLTD

-442 LNQLILEKEQAI
+442 LNKLILEKEQAI
-454 ANQNFEVAAKIRQ
+454 SNQNFEVAAKIRQ
-467 AEINQANRI
+467 DEIKQTIRIKDLQEI
-476 KELTESKQ
+476 KELE
-484 LDERPI
+484 DRP
-490 VQSDD
+490 VVNSDD

-504 GIPVNELQET
+504 GIPVNKLQET
-514 ESKKLMNLEKELH
+514 ESKRLMNLEQELH

-546 ARSGIKNPNRPI
+546 ARSGIKDPNRPI

-615 YDEGGQLTEKIRQ
+615 YDEGGQLTEKIRK

-687 EKEVGFGASERKLD
+687 EKEVGFGAGERKLD
-701 HDSMESKIREEMK
+701 HGSMESKIREEMK
-714 KHMRPEFLNRIDE
+714 KHLRPEFLNRMDE
-727 AIVFHSLGKDELRQI
+727 AIVFHALGAEELREI
-742 VKLLTDNLIKQ
+742 VKLLTDDLINQ
-753 LVEQDIDL
+753 LAEQGIDL
-761 RITTAAL
+761 RITNAAL
-768 DILADAGYDPEYG
+768 DIIADAGYDPEYG

-788 IQSKVEDMLSDAII
+788 IQTKVEDMLSDEII
-802 SGEAK
+802 SGAVK
-807 AGDRITV
+807 AGDSITI
-814 GGSQGEITLR
+814 GGSQGNITLR
-824 HRAGSTDNKT
+824 HRAGNTDNKT
-834 EENNGE
+834 EENNDKKV
-840 KVTVTS
+840 KVTL

>member
-1 MMVMRE
+1 MRE
-7 IFTNRAKKALQFAQE
+7 IFTNRAKKALQYAQE
-22 EAKLLRHRTV
+22 EAKMLRHRTV

-40 LINEMDGIA
+40 LVTEEDGIA

-55 AGLTSDDV
+55 AGLTSEDV

-77 REGEP
+77 KENEP
-82 DSKDIVLPYSPRARQ
+82 DSKDVILPYSPRSRQ

-133 IMKNLN
+133 IIKNLN

-156 LNPNQ
+156 LNPN
-161 KKGVRGRT
+161 KKSSRGRT
-169 TTPLTKAQNSK
+169 TPPTQSTSK
-180 SKTPTLDTLAR
+180 SKTPTLDSLAR
-191 DLTKAAREDRLDPIV
+191 DLTKAAREERLDPIV
-206 GREPEVRRL
+206 GREKEVRRL

-244 AQKIVTGEV
+244 AQKIIAGEV
-253 PASLM
+253 PGNLM

-285 KIIEEIYDDGDVILF
+285 KVIEEIYEDGDVILF

-348 KDAALERRFSSILVD
+348 KDAALERRFSSILVNS
-363 APTNDETIAILQ
+363 PTNEETIAILE
-375 GLKDRYEEHH
+375 GLKDRYEDHH
-385 HVVISDEAITS
+385 HVTISDEAIAA
-396 AVRLSARYI
+396 AVNLSARYI

-421 AAKVRLDLTD
+421 ASKVRLDLTD

-442 LNQLILEKEQAI
+442 LNKLILEKEQAI
-454 ANQNFEVAAKIRQ
+454 SNQNFEVAAKIRQ
-467 AEINQANRI
+467 DEIKQTIRIKDLQEI
-476 KELTESKQ
+476 KELE
-484 LDERPI
+484 DRP
-490 VQSDD
+490 VVNSDD

-504 GIPVNELQET
+504 GIPVNKLQET
-514 ESKKLMNLEKELH
+514 ESKRLMNLEQELH

-546 ARSGIKNPNRPI
+546 ARSGIKDPNRPI

-615 YDEGGQLTEKIRQ
+615 YDEGGQLTEKIRK

-687 EKEVGFGASERKLD
+687 EKEVGFGAGERKLD
-701 HDSMESKIREEMK
+701 HGSMESKIREEMK
-714 KHMRPEFLNRIDE
+714 KHLRPEFLNRIDE
-727 AIVFHSLGKDELRQI
+727 AIVFHALGAEELREI
-742 VKLLTDNLIKQ
+742 VKLLTDDLINQ
-753 LVEQDIDL
+753 LAEQGIDL
-761 RITTAAL
+761 RITNAAL
-768 DILADAGYDPEYG
+768 DIIADAGYDPEYG

-788 IQSKVEDMLSDAII
+788 IQTKVEDMLSDEII
-802 SGEAK
+802 SGAVK
-807 AGDRITV
+807 AGDSITI
-814 GGSQGEITLR
+814 GGSQGNITLR
-824 HRAGSTDNKT
+824 HRAGNTDNKT
-834 EENNGE
+834 EKNNGE
-840 KVTVTS
+840 KVKITS